1 MKIIQSPRFVKEIN
15 TILSFI
21 AQDSKTRART
31 FKDEL
36 LMQSKDLANMPFRF
50 RKSIT
55 SDNDNVRD
63 FIFKGYVIPFL
74 IQDDTITVLG
84 IYKEN
89 EWKS

>member
-50 RKSIT
+50 RKSVT

-89 EWKS
+89 EWQL